1 MPKSVG
7 SCKTCGVRIE
17 YWPSQARTYCS
28 HRCKGID
35 LAKSG
40 MPTKPRTGIETACG
54 NCGKPVYRMK
64 HRVNKRDFCGIECK
78 NTWQARAQRESVCPQ
93 CGATFIQS
101 PSRTGIYCSRRCMGI
116 AKYRRPLD
124 REHNGKPAVLDNLG
138 YVRIFEPGHPSA
150 TRSGWIFE
158 HRWVVEQSLGRILDR
173 DENVHHLNHVRD
185 DNRLENLQLLSHSAH
200 SKITGDENGAA
211 LREAIAARQKIQEY
225 EARFGPL

>member
-1 MPKSVG
+1 MPKQIG
-7 SCKTCGVRIE
+7 NCKTCGITIE

-28 HRCKGID
+28 TSCRAKD

-40 MPTKPRTGIETACG
+40 MPLKPRTGIEMPCLQ
-54 NCGKPVYRMK
+54 CGKMVYRQK
-64 HRVNKRDFCGIECK
+64 HQQNKATFCSNPCK
-78 NTWQARAQRESVCPQ
+78 NQWQARRRKATVCPV
-93 CGATFIQS
+93 CSKVFTRAPVLS
-101 PSRTGIYCSRRCMGI
+101 PIYCSRRCMGI
-116 AKYRRPLD
+116 AKYRHPLD
-124 REHNGKPAVLDNLG
+124 RDHNGRPAVMDLHG
-138 YVRIFEPGHPSA
+138 YVRIYEPGHPRA

-200 SKITGDENGAA
+200 SKMTGDENGAA
-211 LREAIAARQKIQEY
+211 LREAVAARQKIQEY